1 MLFIR
6 KSRLKKERRLHLMG
20 ILMKKGKHSRVNPSI
35 APAVVMLVLFAALI
49 ACLAFVDRQPIAADG
64 SLVGLGTVNSA
75 FHQLTGVSWTLYSAT
90 EAGGYVAIA
99 SMLVFF
105 VIGVVELVRG
115 RGFGG
120 VDKAIYL
127 IAVAYVIMLAA
138 YVGFDKIALN
148 YRPVLVD
155 GALEPSFPSSHAF
168 LAVGT
173 MGCAI
178 TWAKIRLGKGAF
190 TAVAVVCTLLALFV
204 VVGRLLSGVHWLT
217 DILGGVL
224 LGFTLVFAYRY
235 LVAKVA

>member
-1 MLFIR
+1 
-6 KSRLKKERRLHLMG
+6 MG
-20 ILMKKGKHSRVNPSI
+20 IMMKKGKHSQVKPSI
-35 APAVVMLVLFAALI
+35 APAVAMLVLFAALVG
-49 ACLAFVDRQPIAADG
+49 CLMGVDRQPIAANG
-64 SLVGLGTVNSA
+64 SLVGLATINSS
-75 FHQLTGVSWTLYSAT
+75 FHNITGVSWTLYSAT
-90 EAGGYVAIA
+90 EVGGYVAIA
-99 SMLVFF
+99 SMVVFF

-115 RGFGG
+115 RGFGA

-155 GALEPSFPSSHAF
+155 GVLEPSFPSSHTF

-178 TWAKIRLGKGAF
+178 AWAKARLGKGAF
-190 TAVAVVCTLLALFV
+190 SAVTVVCTLLALFV
-204 VVGRLLSGVHWLT
+204 VIGRLLSGVHWLT

-224 LGFTLVFAYRY
+224 LGFALVFAYRY
-235 LVAKVA
+235 LIAKVD